1 MLYYFNT
8 ATAIKNSAL
17 FHLLPCQCAPCDW
30 LKPFLEPLLARQEL
44 LLVVVLEE
52 AAVALPPRR
61 SQVYWQPTAPSPSRI
76 VHDGLLLALYDFQ
89 QHDGR
94 TDACANYFGYDTA
107 STIVH
112 CTTTNRH
119 PATYWAILR
128 QSLSKWRT
136 PRCSSDDEN
145 DNVQDSLVRV
155 VVVLDHLPS
164 PSHRC
169 WCCFTCFV
177 HLITTVLCTTLYTV
191 TEFLYVH
198 KQ

>member
-112 CTTTNRH
+112 CTTTNQP

-136 PRCSSDDEN
+136 PRIADSAAVTMKMTKSKIRLSALSYLVTVVIGVVASLALSTNHYCS
-145 DNVQDSLVRV
+145 VCALHICILQ
-155 VVVLDHLPS
+155 
-164 PSHRC
+164 
-169 WCCFTCFV
+169 F
-177 HLITTVLCTTLYTV
+177 I
-191 TEFLYVH
+191 
-198 KQ
+198 